1 MTRHHWVVLAAGLLA
16 CSDKAVL
23 RYRPRRDAVHHY
35 VMTMRFARED
45 AGILAAAPRHSQL
58 WTIYYTQFGR
68 VTDPRAATR
77 EIALRID
84 SAQLESNQVVPDLSP
99 MRGQNISAFLD
110 GQGQLLRTERDAASN
125 LTPDM
130 VFRLHAIAVATAPS
144 FSQKPVE
151 AGDRWTMVRQAALE
165 DFDGRTDSLAELQV
179 DATLS
184 AIRETGN
191 DKIVE
196 VGIHGSLPPHQMRV
210 NTSLGLLPARSSGTV
225 MGQYRFSVLRG
236 VMVAQEMT
244 DRLLLVTDAPGV
256 GRDTLLSTLVAK
268 TTVRLQ

>member
-1 MTRHHWVVLAAGLLA
+1 MSRQHWVVLAAGLLA

-35 VMTMRFARED
+35 VMTMRYARED
-45 AGILAAAPRHSQL
+45 AGILAAAPRQSQL

-84 SAQLESNQVVPDLSP
+84 SAQLQSNQVAPDLSL

-110 GQGQLLRTERDAASN
+110 AQGQLLRTERDASSN

-130 VFRLHAIAVATAPS
+130 VFRLHAMAAATAPS
-144 FSQKPVE
+144 FSPQPVE
-151 AGDRWTMVRQAALE
+151 AGDRWTMVRRSVLE
-165 DFDGRTDSLAELQV
+165 DFGGGTDSLAELQL

-184 AIRETGN
+184 AVRDAVN
-191 DKIVE
+191 DKVVE
-196 VGIHGSLPPHQMRV
+196 VGIHGSLPTRQMSV
-210 NTSLGLLPARSSGTV
+210 NTSLGPLPARSFGTV

-244 DRLLLVTDAPGV
+244 DRLMLVTDAPGV
-256 GRDTLLSTLVAK
+256 GRDTLLSTLVTK
-268 TTVRLQ
+268 TTLRLQ